1 MAVRCPYTITG
12 GGEIDI
18 LIANEIPSG
27 VVNSSNTAFVLTNTP
42 VDGTVEVYLNGL
54 LQTPGTGKD
63 YTISGKDIDFIKAPR
78 TNSEILVSYAK
89 EIVT

>member
-1 MAVRCPYTITG
+1 MAGRCEYTITG
-12 GGEIDI
+12 GGEIDT
-18 LIANEIPSG
+18 LIVNEIPSG
-27 VVNSSNTAFVLTNTP
+27 IINSINTDFSIANDP
-42 VDGTVEVYLNGL
+42 VTGTVSVYLNGL

-63 YTISGKDIDFIKAPR
+63 YTISGKDITFTKAPR